1 MLSGLIAAA
10 TNDEG
15 LLGYNERFVPVNLTA
30 EPMETA
36 GNSVTPT
43 ETK

>member
-10 TNDEG
+10 TSEEAFLSCG
-15 LLGYNERFVPVNLTA
+15 ERFLPVNLTA

-36 GNSVTPT
+36 SNAVTPT
-43 ETK
+43 VSK